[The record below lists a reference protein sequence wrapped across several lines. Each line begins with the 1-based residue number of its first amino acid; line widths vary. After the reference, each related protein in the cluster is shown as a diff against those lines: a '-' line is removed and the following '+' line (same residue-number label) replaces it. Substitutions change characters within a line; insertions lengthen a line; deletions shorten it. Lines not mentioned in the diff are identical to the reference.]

1 MADENDLFNRTEALF
16 KRHALSAKPP
26 VEDEAAVPV
35 LRDLISPDP
44 AQPAPMQSEISQE
57 VFMHVM
63 AEIEGRLA
71 SMLGKRLKEH
81 LTAEVEV
88 AVAAALS
95 DTRQELA
102 NAIGDAVA
110 EALRR
115 HQVK

>member
-1 MADENDLFNRTEALF
+1 MSDENDLFGRTEALF
-16 KRHALSAKPP
+16 KRHALSAAP
-26 VEDEAAVPV
+26 ERGDSAAVPV
-35 LRDLISPDP
+35 LRDLVSSDP
-44 AQPAPMQSEISQE
+44 AQPASMQSDISQE

-71 SMLGKRLKEH
+71 SVLGKRLTEH
-81 LTAEVEV
+81 LTAEVQV

-110 EALRR
+110 EALRH

>member
-1 MADENDLFNRTEALF
+1 MADDNDLFSRTEALF
-16 KRHALSAKPP
+16 KRHALSS
-26 VEDEAAVPV
+26 AAGADDAANVPV
-35 LRDLISPDP
+35 LRDLVSPDP
-44 AQPAPMQSEISQE
+44 AQPATLRSDISQE

-63 AEIEGRLA
+63 EEIEGRLA
-71 SMLGKRLKEH
+71 AALGKRLTEH
-81 LTAEVEV
+81 LTAEVHV
-88 AVAAALS
+88 AVATALS